1 MTNSPSHVPESE
13 SNNKNGDSQLSSPGT
28 RDHTMNGHETQ
39 RQARLK
45 ESLARARATQAARE
59 AEATQTKRNPAGQ
72 AVAPGVQRGSRPSEQ
87 HSSRTLEGETLNGVT
102 HPESYAD
109 AIPDVNTEKPESV
122 RLSDSIVEN
131 VIGHADPLVVFQRW
145 GKGDTPRNISSDEV
159 QFRCPTPAHADHN
172 PSASLNTKTGLWV
185 CFGCEASGDIYT
197 LGGMKFGMDEHSSD
211 LPALKRKMASDLT
224 GKSFIE
230 HGPYSVLDVPAVR
243 GLVDSE
249 NQERERRE
257 AEDNRALHEKLQAKE
272 VAKEQHEADLDEY
285 MNELSALLNDD
296 LVPEPERA
304 ATAPAPDTPTD
315 APVAPTTDNHDG
327 PHPEPVETQSS
338 EPASPA
344 PTSPTPQPGTNNSL
358 LTPPPGFT
366 GYDELLKPGTF
377 LSEFYNSCKKDTN
390 PNDFHFFHGLAGLG
404 FASGRNV
411 ALADQRPVMGNLFL
425 CFAADT
431 GSGKSQSNEYL
442 SEVLKA
448 GLPWDETH
456 RDGVKIIG
464 KPGSGEVLID
474 QMTDKVVVNPVTGV
488 PTKGR
493 VKGYLNY
500 DELTQLIKQGSRQG
514 STIDSILTSMYDG
527 GDASSASR
535 AAGIVTAH
543 EPYLTMTSNIPPDTM
558 REMFTQGSATSGFL
572 NRFTFI
578 NINEYKQQR
587 AMGVPVIPDYDYLGS
602 KLGEIAK
609 WAQSPVMV
617 MPDDDAVELIEQF
630 FNMELA
636 RYSPRTGNSVDP
648 MMVRIELM
656 FKKFMLL
663 FAVNEMSETLTR
675 EHVEKA
681 IKLYWI
687 IKPGLERTSDSV
699 GKSATSVL
707 EDTIVEKVTDYFKK
721 HGEAITEGDIWN
733 RHCKIMRVVK
743 REGLERYQ
751 FEQALKSLVRTG
763 ELDEVKPAKGSAR
776 SKYKPGA

>member
-1 MTNSPSHVPESE
+1 MTNSPSHEPESV
-13 SNNKNGDSQLSSPGT
+13 SNDKNGDSKLSSPGT
-28 RDHTMNGHETQ
+28 RNHTTSNGHTQ
-39 RQARLK
+39 QPRWKTLIEEKKAEMAR
-45 ESLARARATQAARE
+45 AARE
-59 AEATQTKRNPAGQ
+59 ADAAQTKRNPAGQ
-72 AVAPGVQRGSRPSEQ
+72 PVATNQRGSRPSEQ

-131 VIGHADPLVVFQRW
+131 VIGHADPLVVFPRW
-145 GKGDTPRNISSDEV
+145 GKGDTPRSTSGDEV
-159 QFRCPTPAHADHN
+159 QFRCPTPSHTDTN
-172 PSASLNTKTGLWV
+172 PSASLNTRTGLWV

-197 LGGMKFGMDEHSSD
+197 LGGIKFGMDEHSSD
-211 LPALKRKMASDLT
+211 LPELKRRMAADLT

-230 HGPYSVLDVPAVR
+230 HGPYSVIDVPAVR
-243 GLVDSE
+243 ELVDAE
-249 NQERERRE
+249 NRERERRE
-257 AEDNRALHEKLQAKE
+257 AEDNRALQERLQAKE
-272 VAKEQHEADLDEY
+272 LAEQQHAADLDEY

-296 LVPEPERA
+296 LVPEPER
-304 ATAPAPDTPTD
+304 PAPDAATD
-315 APVAPTTDNHDG
+315 APAAPTTDNHDA

-338 EPASPA
+338 EPTSTA
-344 PTSPTPQPGTNNSL
+344 PTPTASSRDSL
-358 LTPPPGFT
+358 MVKPPAFT

-377 LSEFYNSCKKDTN
+377 LSEFYNSCKKDSN

-431 GSGKSQSNEYL
+431 GSGKSASNEYL
-442 SEVLKA
+442 KKVLEA
-448 GLPWDETH
+448 GLPWDETT
-456 RDGVKIIG
+456 RDGVKVISQ
-464 KPGSGEVLID
+464 PGSGEVLID
-474 QMTDKVVVNPVTGV
+474 SFAAGTVVDADNGRVL
-488 PTKGR
+488 KGN

-500 DELTQLIKQGSRQG
+500 DELTQLVKQGARQG
-514 STIDSILTSMYDG
+514 STIDTVLTSMFDG
-527 GDASSASR
+527 STVSTTSR
-535 AAGIVTAH
+535 THKEAIAH
-543 EPYLTMTSNIPPDTM
+543 DPYLTLTSNIPPATM
-558 REMFTQGSATSGFL
+558 REMFTQGAAVSGFL
-572 NRFTFI
+572 NRFTFVT
-578 NINEYKQQR
+578 INEYKPQR
-587 AMGVPVIPDYDYLGS
+587 AIGAPVIPDYDYLGS
-602 KLGEIAK
+602 KLAEIVK
-609 WAQSPVMV
+609 WAKHVPLIT
-617 MPDDDAVELIEQF
+617 PGDDAMELIEQF

-636 RYSPRTGNSVDP
+636 QYSPRTGNDVDP

-687 IKPGLERTSDSV
+687 IKPGFERTSDSV

-707 EDTIVEKVTDYFKK
+707 EDAIVEKVTDYFKK
-721 HGEAITEGDIWN
+721 HAEPLTEGDIWN

-763 ELDEVKPAKGSAR
+763 ELDEVKPQKGSAR
-776 SKYKPGA
+776 SKYKPGS